1 MKSVGESLKTNMNS
15 NNLVVNNTIK
25 KVCAFFVLLSFY
37 FSNPVFS
44 QTYCAAAAVAASD
57 DEIFNVTL
65 GSLTNSS
72 NCSSL
77 GGAGSILNR
86 YNNYTALPAP
96 GLILGTNYP
105 LSVTVGMCGA
115 FPFAYSGRVGVWI
128 DYNQNGLFT
137 DPGENVY
144 MSPYTLFSIAGTSVA
159 PGAGITIPLTAN
171 TGITRMRVIEVESAT
186 APGPC
191 TNPPFGEVEDY
202 NVNLLAPTPLDLG
215 VNAILKPL
223 GTTVCYAFDT
233 IVAKV
238 KNYGTSIVDFAVDT
252 TIISVVTS
260 GPNPSTFT
268 LALNQGTIAINGT
281 KNYTVTTAYNMMN
294 MGTYKLK
301 AFTSVPGDGSPFN
314 DTVTKTITKSPYF
327 TKTVFPNDSVCL
339 GQPVQLNANFS
350 STKQLGTGI
359 LQNTSTTYPAPYGNF
374 YMGAKHQ
381 FLFLASELT
390 AAGLSAGNITS
401 LAFNVTNLN
410 GSGPYVNFN
419 IAMATTA
426 ITNITNFQTTGFSTY
441 FSAASYVPVLGIN
454 THTLST
460 PYVWDGISNII
471 IETCF
476 NNNPITWT
484 NNVSVMQSSTP
495 FTSSVWYN
503 ADSNPTVCTTASAFN
518 SIAQRPNI
526 LFEQPATMTF
536 SWSPAIEISATNIAN
551 PIANV
556 SGTRTYTISGTN
568 GGCMTYDTVQIFVK
582 PTPLPNLGNDSLY
595 CNLPVIINA
604 NTSASSYLWNN
615 SSIGSSLNVTAPG
628 KYWVRATNANGC
640 TNSDTTLITL
650 GESPIVTLGADTAY
664 CQGSSI
670 NLYGGFSPGN
680 TYLWSTGS
688 TASFITV
695 GTSGTYSVLVVNTIG
710 CETTDIINVTSKPV
724 PSVALVFTGLNSFC
738 AADGT
743 ARLLTE
749 GVPSGGAYIGAG
761 VNSSTFFP
769 AQAGQ
774 GNHIILYN
782 YTGPNGCSNIARD
795 TLFVRPCVGIEE
807 FTDNINLSIYPN
819 PTTGSFVM
827 EINSINEFDGK
838 ISITSIDGKLVFTDI
853 VSGNGLINKTINI
866 SDLANGI
873 YYLKMESTSTA
884 RTYKILK
891 Q

>member
-1 MKSVGESLKTNMNS
+1 
-15 NNLVVNNTIK
+15 
-25 KVCAFFVLLSFY
+25 
-37 FSNPVFS
+37 
-44 QTYCAAAAVAASD
+44 
-57 DEIFNVTL
+57 
-65 GSLTNSS
+65 
-72 NCSSL
+72 
-77 GGAGSILNR
+77 
-86 YNNYTALPAP
+86 
-96 GLILGTNYP
+96 
-105 LSVTVGMCGA
+105 
-115 FPFAYSGRVGVWI
+115 
-128 DYNQNGLFT
+128 
-137 DPGENVY
+137 
-144 MSPYTLFSIAGTSVA
+144 
-159 PGAGITIPLTAN
+159 
-171 TGITRMRVIEVESAT
+171 
-186 APGPC
+186 
-191 TNPPFGEVEDY
+191 
-202 NVNLLAPTPLDLG
+202 
-215 VNAILKPL
+215 
-223 GTTVCYAFDT
+223 
-233 IVAKV
+233 
-238 KNYGTSIVDFAVDT
+238 
-252 TIISVVTS
+252 
-260 GPNPSTFT
+260 
-268 LALNQGTIAINGT
+268 
-281 KNYTVTTAYNMMN
+281 
-294 MGTYKLK
+294 
-301 AFTSVPGDGSPFN
+301 
-314 DTVTKTITKSPYF
+314 
-327 TKTVFPNDSVCL
+327 
-339 GQPVQLNANFS
+339 
-350 STKQLGTGI
+350 
-359 LQNTSTTYPAPYGNF
+359 
-374 YMGAKHQ
+374 
-381 FLFLASELT
+381 
-390 AAGLSAGNITS
+390 
-401 LAFNVTNLN
+401 
-410 GSGPYVNFN
+410 
-419 IAMATTA
+419 
-426 ITNITNFQTTGFSTY
+426 
-441 FSAASYVPVLGIN
+441 
-454 THTLST
+454 
-460 PYVWDGISNII
+460 
-471 IETCF
+471 
-476 NNNPITWT
+476 
-484 NNVSVMQSSTP
+484 
-495 FTSSVWYN
+495 
-503 ADSNPTVCTTASAFN
+503 
-518 SIAQRPNI
+518 
-526 LFEQPATMTF
+526 MTF

-604 NTSASSYLWNN
+604 NTSSSSYLWNN

-827 EINSINEFDGK
+827 EINSINDFDGK